1 VDDKPYDKAPICAA
15 ERKSTVSRLVKPVA
29 HEVSEDLEFDH
40 SRREEDEVRRRLH
53 RAGVLFSA
61 AERRPRDA
69 LYDRN
74 VVR

>member
-1 VDDKPYDKAPICAA
+1 
-15 ERKSTVSRLVKPVA
+15 LVKPVA